1 MEMEEA
7 PKKRLR
13 GKQKYDAPADARAG
27 GEAQMD
33 TLAASKPSPKK
44 RLRGKQAVDAPVA
57 SPKKPKARPPKKG
70 QPRAQQFADTL
81 KAHFKQNAGAI
92 GLADRVRKRQGKV
105 PAPPSQ
111 EPINARDV
119 FSKMPESVR
128 KAPEF
133 SRKFREEILQV
144 PMTGITAKENYA
156 KLIAER
162 ERLMTNQTKENAAM
176 EWQRLEAGAGARGKD
191 AIDRA
196 RAEYLMDR
204 YHQFDKDALSHD
216 IPKPAAMGRAE
227 AERMGAMIAAA
238 MRRRRRPAPAAPA
251 G

>member
-1 MEMEEA
+1 MEMEE

-13 GKQKYDAPADARAG
+13 GKQKYEAPVV
-27 GEAQMD
+27 D

-44 RLRGKQAVDAPVA
+44 RLRGKQDVPSGRAERMDAPVA

-70 QPRAQQFADTL
+70 QPKAQQFTDTL

-92 GLADRVRKRQGKV
+92 GLAERVRKRQGKM
-105 PAPPSQ
+105 PAPSQ

-144 PMTGITAKENYA
+144 PMSGITAKENYA

-238 MRRRRRPAPAAPA
+238 IRRGRRPAPAAPA